1 MSVCRGSSLGENWV
15 LIWVLG
21 LQRWV
26 LVLGRSWSSLEELG
40 VLVRCWFAGE
50 EMVWSGFMG

>member
-1 MSVCRGSSLGENWV
+1 MV

-21 LQRWV
+21 LKRWV
-26 LVLGRSWSSLEELG
+26 LVLGRSWSGLEELG

-50 EMVWSGFMG
+50 EMVQSGFMG